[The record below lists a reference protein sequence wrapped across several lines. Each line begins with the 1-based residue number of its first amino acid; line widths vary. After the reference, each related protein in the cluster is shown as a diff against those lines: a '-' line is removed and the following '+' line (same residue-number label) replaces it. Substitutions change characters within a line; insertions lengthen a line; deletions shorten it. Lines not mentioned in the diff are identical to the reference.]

1 MLAGIY
7 NITCQQGSTF
17 VRVIRIEYPDAVD
30 PTIFHPFNLE
40 NYSARM
46 QVRRTIESSTTMI
59 SLDTN
64 NNGIEITSEEDGEI
78 TITMTDAQTAALTS
92 DGVYDLEIISTDDF
106 VTRILQGE
114 FRLSLEVTR

>member
-30 PTIFHPFNLE
+30 PTIFHPFDLSG
-40 NYSARM
+40 YSVRM
-46 QVRRTIESSTTMI
+46 QVRRTISSSTAMI
-59 SLDTN
+59 SLDTDD
-64 NNGIEITSEEDGEI
+64 NGIEITSPEDGEI
-78 TITMTDAQTAALTS
+78 TVTMTDAQTAELTS
-92 DGVYDLEIISTDDF
+92 DGVYDIEIVSDSNF

>member
-7 NITCQQGSTF
+7 NITCQQGSSF

-30 PTIFHPFNLE
+30 PTVFLPFDLSG
-40 NYSARM
+40 YSARM
-46 QVRRTIESSTTMI
+46 QVRRTISSSTTMI
-59 SLDTN
+59 SLDTDD
-64 NNGIEITSEEDGEI
+64 NGIEITSAEDGEI
-78 TITMTDAQTAALTS
+78 TITMTDTQTAALTS
-92 DGVYDLEIISTDDF
+92 DGVYDLEIISVDDF

>member
-30 PTIFHPFNLE
+30 PTIFLPFNLA

-46 QVRRTIESSTTMI
+46 QVRRTISSSTTMI
-59 SLDTN
+59 SLDTDD
-64 NNGIEITSEEDGEI
+64 NGIEITSEEDGEI

>member
-30 PTIFHPFNLE
+30 PTIFHPFDLTGH
-40 NYSARM
+40 SVRM
-46 QVRRTIESSTTMI
+46 QVRRTISSSTVMI
-59 SLDTN
+59 SLDTDD
-64 NNGIEITSEEDGEI
+64 NGIEVTSPEDGEI
-78 TITMTDAQTAALTS
+78 TVTMTDVQTAELTS
-92 DGVYDLEIISTDDF
+92 DGVYDIEIVSDTNF

>member
-17 VRVIRIEYPDAVD
+17 VRVLRIEYPDAID
-30 PTIFHPFNLE
+30 PTVFHPFDLTG
-40 NYSARM
+40 YSARM
-46 QVRRTIESSTTMI
+46 QVRRTVSSTTAMI
-59 SLDTN
+59 SLDTDD
-64 NNGIEITSEEDGEI
+64 NGIEITSPEDGEI
-78 TITMTDAQTAALTS
+78 TITMTDTQTAALTS
-92 DGVYDLEIISTDDF
+92 DGVYDLEIISDTDF

>member
-30 PTIFHPFNLE
+30 PTIFHPFDLT

-46 QVRRTIESSTTMI
+46 QVRRTISSATEMI
-59 SLDTN
+59 ALDSDG
-64 NNGIEITSEEDGEI
+64 NGIEITSAEDGEI
-78 TITMTDAQTAALTS
+78 TITMTSTQTATLTS
-92 DGVYDLEIISTDDF
+92 DGVYDLEIISPDIF

-114 FRLSLEVTR
+114 FRLSPEVTR

>member
-30 PTIFHPFNLE
+30 PTTFLPFDLT

-46 QVRRTIESSTTMI
+46 QVRRTISSTTEMI
-59 SLDTN
+59 ALDSDG
-64 NNGIEITSEEDGEI
+64 NGIEITSAEDGEI
-78 TITMTDAQTAALTS
+78 TITMTSTQTAAFTS
-92 DGVYDLEIISTDDF
+92 DGVYDLEIVSPDIF

-114 FRLSLEVTR
+114 FRLSPEVTR

>member
-30 PTIFHPFNLE
+30 PTIFHPFDLE

-46 QVRRTIESSTTMI
+46 QVRRTISSATEMI
-59 SLDTN
+59 SLDSDG
-64 NNGIEITSEEDGEI
+64 NGIEITSAEDGEI
-78 TITMTDAQTAALTS
+78 TITMTSTQTATLTS
-92 DGVYDLEIISTDDF
+92 DGVYDLEIISPDVF

-114 FRLSLEVTR
+114 FRLSPEVTR

>member
-30 PTIFHPFNLE
+30 PTIFLPFNLTG
-40 NYSARM
+40 YSARM
-46 QVRRTIESSTTMI
+46 QVRRTISSTTTMI
-59 SLDTN
+59 SLSTS
-64 NNGIEITSEEDGEI
+64 NNGIQITSALDGEI

-92 DGVYDLEIISTDDF
+92 DGVYDLEIISTNNF

>member
-17 VRVIRIEYPDAVD
+17 VRVIRIEYPDAID
-30 PTIFHPFNLE
+30 PTIFHPFDLDG
-40 NYSARM
+40 YSARM
-46 QVRRTIESSTTMI
+46 QVRRTISSATPMI
-59 SLDTN
+59 SLDTDD
-64 NNGIEITSEEDGEI
+64 NGIEITSAADGEI
-78 TITMTDAQTAALTS
+78 TITMTDAQTAALTT
-92 DGVYDLEIISTDDF
+92 DGVYDLEIISATDF

>member
-30 PTIFHPFNLE
+30 PTIFHPFDLE

-46 QVRRTIESSTTMI
+46 QVRRTISSATEMI
-59 SLDTN
+59 SLDSDD
-64 NNGIEITSEEDGEI
+64 NGIEITSAEDGEI
-78 TITMTDAQTAALTS
+78 TITMTSTQTATLTS
-92 DGVYDLEIISTDDF
+92 DGVYDLEIVSPDIF

-114 FRLSLEVTR
+114 FRLSPEVTR

>member
-30 PTIFHPFNLE
+30 PTIFLPFNLAG
-40 NYSARM
+40 YSARM
-46 QVRRTIESSTTMI
+46 QVRRTISSTTTMI
-59 SLDTN
+59 SLDTDD
-64 NNGIEITSEEDGEI
+64 NGIEITSAADGEI

>member
-30 PTIFHPFNLE
+30 PTIFLPFDLTG
-40 NYSARM
+40 YSARM
-46 QVRRTIESSTTMI
+46 QVRRTISSSTTMI
-59 SLDTN
+59 SLDTDD
-64 NNGIEITSEEDGEI
+64 NGIEITSAEDGEI

-92 DGVYDLEIISTDDF
+92 DGVYDLEIVSVDDF

>member
-17 VRVIRIEYPDAVD
+17 VRVIRIEYPDAID
-30 PTIFHPFNLE
+30 PTIFHPFDLT

-46 QVRRTIESSTTMI
+46 QVRRTISSATEMI
-59 SLDTN
+59 SLDTDD
-64 NNGIEITSEEDGEI
+64 NGIEITSPENGEI
-78 TITMTDAQTAALTS
+78 TITMTSTQTATFAS
-92 DGVYDLEIISTDDF
+92 DGVYDLEIISPDIF

-114 FRLSLEVTR
+114 FRVSLEVTR

>member
-30 PTIFHPFNLE
+30 PTIFHPFDLT

-46 QVRRTIESSTTMI
+46 QVRRTISSATEMI
-59 SLDTN
+59 SLDSDG
-64 NNGIEITSEEDGEI
+64 NGIEITSEEDGEI
-78 TITMTDAQTAALTS
+78 TITMTSTQTASLTS
-92 DGVYDLEIISTDDF
+92 DGVYDLEIISPDIF

>member
-7 NITCQQGSTF
+7 NITCQQGSSF

-30 PTIFHPFNLE
+30 PTIFLPFNLTG
-40 NYSARM
+40 YSARM
-46 QVRRTIESSTTMI
+46 QVRRTISSSTTMI
-59 SLDTN
+59 SLSTS
-64 NNGIEITSEEDGEI
+64 NNGIQITSALNGEI

-92 DGVYDLEIISTDDF
+92 DGVYDLEIISTDNF

>member
-17 VRVIRIEYPDAVD
+17 VRVIRIEYPDAID
-30 PTIFHPFNLE
+30 PTIFHPFDLT

-46 QVRRTIESSTTMI
+46 QVRRTITSATEMI
-59 SLDTN
+59 SLDTDD
-64 NNGIEITSEEDGEI
+64 NGIEITSPENGEI
-78 TITMTDAQTAALTS
+78 TITMTSTQTATFAS
-92 DGVYDLEIISTDDF
+92 DGVYDLEIISPDIF

-114 FRLSLEVTR
+114 FRVSLEVTR

>member
-30 PTIFHPFNLE
+30 PTIFLPFNLTG
-40 NYSARM
+40 YSARM
-46 QVRRTIESSTTMI
+46 QVRRTISSSTTMI
-59 SLDTN
+59 SLSTS
-64 NNGIEITSEEDGEI
+64 NNGIQITSALNGEI

-92 DGVYDLEIISTDDF
+92 DGVYDLEIISTNNF

>member
-7 NITCQQGSTF
+7 NITCQQGSSF

-30 PTIFHPFNLE
+30 PTIFHPFDLT

-46 QVRRTIESSTTMI
+46 QVRRTVSSATEMI
-59 SLDTN
+59 SLDSDD
-64 NNGIEITSEEDGEI
+64 NGIEITSPEDGEI
-78 TITMTDAQTAALTS
+78 TITMTSTQTATLTS
-92 DGVYDLEIISTDDF
+92 DGVYDLEIISPDIF